1 VSQVE
6 AATPSSDTSKGKY
19 FLPHQGS
26 LVGQKQWDENLG
38 EPRGKGG
45 GGGEEAEEGEKDCM
59 CVECTG
65 VWRFKDNL
73 GVCSSGDIP
82 LGSLKWRFSL
92 GWNSPSRASWA
103 GQQTPEIHLSLP
115 LWCWDCRC
123 ESPALGF

>member
-1 VSQVE
+1 MSQVE

-26 LVGQKQWDENLG
+26 LVGQKQWGENLG

-45 GGGEEAEEGEKDCM
+45 GGGEGAEEGEKDCM

-73 GVCSSGDIP
+73 GGLLFRRHPSWFFEMEILSG
-82 LGSLKWRFSL
+82 LELTK
-92 GWNSPSRASWA
+92 
-103 GQQTPEIHLSLP
+103 
-115 LWCWDCRC
+115 
-123 ESPALGF
+123 